1 MKYLV
6 QLLSEKSGRR
16 SQLPLLFFIDKI
28 ILNVTKRLL
37 LFCNDILKEMKI
49 IITYVQDN
57 KFLPYLH
64 VFHH

>member
-16 SQLPLLFFIDKI
+16 SQLPLFFIDKK

-37 LFCNDILKEMKI
+37 LFCNEILKEMKI

>member
-6 QLLSEKSGRR
+6 KPLSEKSGRR
-16 SQLPLLFFIDKI
+16 SQLPLLLFIDKKIVNVTKHLILFCNI
-28 ILNVTKRLL
+28 ILN
-37 LFCNDILKEMKI
+37 EMKN
-49 IITYVQDN
+49 IITHVQDN

>member
-16 SQLPLLFFIDKI
+16 SQLPLLFFIDKK

-37 LFCNDILKEMKI
+37 LFCNKILKEMKI

>member
-16 SQLPLLFFIDKI
+16 SQLPLLLFIDKKI
-28 ILNVTKRLL
+28 VNVAKHVL
-37 LFCNDILKEMKI
+37 LFCNKIVKEVKNC
-49 IITYVQDN
+49 ITHCQDN